1 MKILI
6 DTDSNKMSIEE
17 KGINKEI
24 ELYSKEA
31 FETISNQWLKVGWN
45 EKYTYTFSWFG
56 RPIIQLP
63 EDMVRIQEVIYDLKP
78 DCIIETGVAHGGSLV
93 YYASLCKA
101 MGKGRVIG
109 VDIEIR
115 PHNRKAIEE
124 HELYPLITLIE
135 GSSISE
141 EVINSVKSLIK
152 KDEKV
157 LVILDSC
164 HTEEHVTS
172 ELELYSK
179 FVTKESYIIVQDGI
193 MKDLDDVPRGNI
205 SWKKDNPSTSAI
217 KFLKKHDEF
226 ILEQPKWKFNESNLN
241 KNITEWPNAW
251 LKRK

>member
-1 MKILI
+1 MKNIHIHLAGL
-6 DTDSNKMSIEE
+6 T
-17 KGINKEI
+17 
-24 ELYSKEA
+24 
-31 FETISNQWLKVGWN
+31 
-45 EKYTYTFSWFG
+45 

-135 GSSISE
+135 GNSTSD
-141 EVINSVKSLIK
+141 EVINNVKNLIK
-152 KDEKV
+152 EDETV

-205 SWKKDNPSTSAI
+205 SWKKDNPSVAAI
-217 KFLKKHDEF
+217 NFLKKHSDF
-226 ILEQPKWKFNESNLN
+226 ILEQPNWKFNESNLDQ
-241 KNITEWPNAW
+241 NITEWPNAW